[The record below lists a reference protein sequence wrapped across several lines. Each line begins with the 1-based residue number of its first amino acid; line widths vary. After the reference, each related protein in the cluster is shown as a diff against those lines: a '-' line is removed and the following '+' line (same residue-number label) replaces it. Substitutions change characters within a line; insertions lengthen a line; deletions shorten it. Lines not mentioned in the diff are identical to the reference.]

1 MLGQVRSAVFS
12 MLLSRIGG
20 GSEFPSECRWL
31 DLFAGTGSVG
41 IEALSRGCGTCHF
54 VELDQWT
61 ANEVLI
67 KNIDGLGVQDD
78 CSVHVESVFD
88 FLTKFSYKSEVMGGS
103 FDFVR

>member
-1 MLGQVRSAVFS
+1 M
-12 MLLSRIGG
+12 
-20 GSEFPSECRWL
+20 
-31 DLFAGTGSVG
+31 
-41 IEALSRGCGTCHF
+41 
-54 VELDQWT
+54 ELDQWT

-78 CSVHVESVFD
+78 CSVHVESAFD